1 MDDSLMDGGTS
12 TKNTQQKGGMK
23 VGTAPCDLQ
32 QRLAAAFEE
41 HNEKFYKML
50 DKADGPRH
58 QQKPFPRFE
67 LSNCTDTVAHSSLE
81 SDQGSVVTSQ
91 VNEPNITLN
100 DVHLPRILLAGVQ
113 KSGSTALSDFVH
125 RAGACLSRPDPSQE
139 KEEKEVHFFDN
150 NMYMKG
156 INFYSKL
163 FAHCKNMS
171 LSVDATPETFLFPRR
186 VKEVYDLAGKRA
198 LEELKIIIV
207 VREPVAR
214 ELSLYNHLADACSG
228 DDLKKCWARDQ
239 MIKSHNESG
248 GQLRTFPEYAHH
260 QFGDYIIDHLPIYK
274 KEWLTGW
281 YGEKFEN
288 WFRHFDRKQI
298 LVVSYSELK
307 QDESSFLKRVVSFLN
322 LDVDPTMIQSGT
334 KIVNAHNI
342 PRKIKLPPCDVQDRM
357 AKMFMPSNDK
367 FFMMM
372 NYGEEGPPM
381 EQRPFPRFMLSNCT
395 TNKEYES

>member
-1 MDDSLMDGGTS
+1 MDGKPIPNEKRLPSSFYERYLAEWYEMFNPKQILFLNYSELKQDEQNFLKRIASFLELDVDDSLIDGGTS
-12 TKNTQQKGGMK
+12 SKNTQQKGGMK
-23 VGTAPCDLQ
+23 VSTAPCDLQ

-41 HNEKFYKML
+41 HNEKFYKIL

-81 SDQGSVVTSQ
+81 SDQGSVVTTQ

-150 NMYMKG
+150 NIMYMKG
-156 INFYSKL
+156 IDYYSKL

-171 LSVDATPETFLFPRR
+171 VAVDATPETFLFPRR

-228 DDLKKCWARDQ
+228 DDLKSAG
-239 MIKSHNESG
+239 H
-248 GQLRTFPEYAHH
+248 
-260 QFGDYIIDHLPIYK
+260 
-274 KEWLTGW
+274 
-281 YGEKFEN
+281 
-288 WFRHFDRKQI
+288 
-298 LVVSYSELK
+298 V
-307 QDESSFLKRVVSFLN
+307 
-322 LDVDPTMIQSGT
+322 T
-334 KIVNAHNI
+334 K
-342 PRKIKLPPCDVQDRM
+342 
-357 AKMFMPSNDK
+357 
-367 FFMMM
+367 
-372 NYGEEGPPM
+372 
-381 EQRPFPRFMLSNCT
+381 
-395 TNKEYES
+395 